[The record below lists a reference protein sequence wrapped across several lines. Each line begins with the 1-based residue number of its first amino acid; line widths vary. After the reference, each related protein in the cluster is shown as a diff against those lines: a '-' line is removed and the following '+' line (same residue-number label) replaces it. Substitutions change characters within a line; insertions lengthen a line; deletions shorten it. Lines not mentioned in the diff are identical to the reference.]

1 MPLPTFENLPEPK
14 RARLMAALKAE
25 FAAHPYRQASVERIT
40 TAAGVSKGSFYQY
53 FTDKEDAYRHLLAEL
68 MRDRLG
74 LEGTPV
80 PDASFEQV
88 LTGMLLSSQE
98 YQRRDPQGWA
108 VLSRALADDAPPFL
122 LQDESVLGGLHGWAV
137 GAIAAGQASGELRDD
152 VAPETA
158 AWLVER
164 VLLGLPQHVT
174 VRFQIDPAQAAT
186 DGSAFARPE
195 VAQVGHDAVALL
207 VAAMARHD

>member
-80 PDASFEQV
+80 PDASFELAASLGERIGEHIDGDEALGR
-88 LTGMLLSSQE
+88 LTCDIDLDV
-98 YQRRDPQGWA
+98 RRLAGA
-108 VLSRALADDAPPFL
+108 VPALEV
-122 LQDESVLGGLHGWAV
+122 DELVDEG
-137 GAIAAGQASGELRDD
+137 ASGLGDG
-152 VAPETA
+152 
-158 AWLVER
+158 
-164 VLLGLPQHVT
+164 LLYGEPY
-174 VRFQIDPAQAAT
+174 
-186 DGSAFARPE
+186 
-195 VAQVGHDAVALL
+195 
-207 VAAMARHD
+207 